1 MLVAFVCSGNICRSP
16 MAEALARAH
25 FARDG
30 LTFAS
35 AGTHA
40 ASGSDATGLAAQ
52 VMSELGID
60 LGSHRSST
68 LADVMALR
76 PDAVF
81 VMTAEHESFLRSTYP
96 GFSDRVTL
104 LDASGSA
111 IADPY
116 GRDIGAYRYARDVI
130 EAALLDRSEDFA
142 A

>member
-1 MLVAFVCSGNICRSP
+1 

-40 ASGSDATGLAAQ
+40 APGSDATGLAAQ
-52 VMSELGID
+52 VMSELRID

-68 LADVMALR
+68 MADVMALR
-76 PDAVF
+76 PDVVF

-96 GFSDRVTL
+96 EFSGRVAL
-104 LDASGSA
+104 LDPGGLA

-116 GRDIGAYRYARDVI
+116 GRDIGVYRHARDVI
-130 EAALLDRSEDFA
+130 EAALLDRSEEFGA
-142 A
+142 

>member
-16 MAEALARAH
+16 MAEALARSH

-30 LTFAS
+30 LAFAS
-35 AGTHA
+35 AGTQA
-40 ASGSDATGLAAQ
+40 ASGGDATGLAAQ

-68 LADVMALR
+68 LADIMTLR
-76 PDAVF
+76 PDVVF

-96 GFSDRVTL
+96 DFSGRVAL
-104 LDASGSA
+104 LDPGGSA

-116 GRDIGAYRYARDVI
+116 GRDIGVYRHARDVI